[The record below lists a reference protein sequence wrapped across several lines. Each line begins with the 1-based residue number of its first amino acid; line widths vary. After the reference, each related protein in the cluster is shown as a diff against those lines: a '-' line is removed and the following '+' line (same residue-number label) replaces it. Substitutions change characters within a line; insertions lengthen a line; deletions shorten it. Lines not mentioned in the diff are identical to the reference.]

1 MSATA
6 NQLVSHSVEPTRTS
20 IYSLWNHPRPGSDIE
35 NIIGYVT
42 QLRPADMLGVRWCP
56 ILPLSPTRPFSCMSS
71 LLVLHCLTPE
81 AIARK
86 HKEIL
91 IAVIAELAEI
101 VTGLDDILAKTVLN
115 GRLSVFATVIL
126 RISSSTRN
134 PIHWLGRG
142 DQIGYLDCFVISL
155 HSTANTSMMTLFLF
169 ARY

>member
-1 MSATA
+1 
-6 NQLVSHSVEPTRTS
+6 
-20 IYSLWNHPRPGSDIE
+20 
-35 NIIGYVT
+35 
-42 QLRPADMLGVRWCP
+42 
-56 ILPLSPTRPFSCMSS
+56 MSS

-115 GRLSVFATVIL
+115 GRLSVIL

-142 DQIGYLDCFVISL
+142 DQTGYLDCFVISL